1 MLSFKQ
7 YLQESIKLTLQY
19 HDTLN
24 KKIWESDQPVKG
36 IKEYLLKHAYEFVE
50 YSGIPKEKIKDIVMT
65 GGNANFNYTKF
76 SDIDVHILCDITEKK
91 ENSLYDK
98 KTSWTK
104 THTDIKFSDYP
115 VEYFI
120 QAYKEPFPKGQ
131 GVYSLLQ
138 NKWLLVPKHLDKIAI
153 MDDPN
158 VKVKIEHQI
167 AIIKDLLK
175 SGTKKQVDDYKQKLW
190 RMRSEGLE
198 KAGEF
203 SVGNCVYKDLRNR
216 GLVDKLNNY
225 LESISSKKKE

>member
-36 IKEYLLKHAYEFVE
+36 IKEYLLKHAYDFVK

-65 GGNANFNYTKF
+65 GGNANFNYTKY
-76 SDIDVHILCDITEKK
+76 SDIDVHILCDITEKT
-91 ENSLYDK
+91 EDSLYSK
-98 KTSWTK
+98 KLAWTK
-104 THTDIKFSDYP
+104 HHSEISFAGYP

-131 GVYSLLQ
+131 GVYSLLN

-175 SGTKKQVDDYKQKLW
+175 TGTKTQVDAYKQKLW

-203 SVGNCVYKDLRNR
+203 SVGNCIYKDLRNR
-216 GLVDKLNNY
+216 GLVDKLNEY

>member
-7 YLQESIKLTLQY
+7 YLAESIKLTLQY

-36 IKEYLLKHAYEFVE
+36 IRDYLLKHAYEFVK
-50 YSGIPKEKIKDIVMT
+50 YSGIPKDTIKDIVMT
-65 GGNANFNYTKF
+65 GGNANFNYTKY
-76 SDIDVHILCDITEKK
+76 SDIDVHILCDITKEKAD
-91 ENSLYDK
+91 SLYTK
-98 KTSWTK
+98 KANWTK
-104 THTDIKFSDYP
+104 EHPEIKFADYP
-115 VEYFI
+115 VEYYI
-120 QAYKEPFPKGQ
+120 QQYKEKIPEGQ
-131 GVYSLLQ
+131 GEYSLIQ
-138 NKWLLVPKHLDKIAI
+138 DKWLIVPKHLDKVAI

-158 VKVKIEHQI
+158 VKIKIEHQI

-175 SGTKKQVDDYKQKLW
+175 TGTEKQIQVYKNKLW

-216 GLVDKLNNY
+216 GLVDKLNDH
-225 LESISSKKKE
+225 LDAISSKKKA